1 MCKGP
6 TTADSVQYT
15 GPAAPPTLYKSKRT
29 AFSARR
35 LASSTFLIIEV
46 DDIYDEHPFIYAK
59 LVPAARTILL
69 LDTGCGGK
77 PRDPDAKVTSLRDF
91 IERVPVEDND
101 KRPLNP
107 GGEMEYVVVLSHC
120 HFDHIRT
127 SRCLEKGQVGCS

>member
-35 LASSTFLIIEV
+35 LTSSTFLIIEV

-69 LDTGCGGK
+69 LDTGCGG
-77 PRDPDAKVTSLRDF
+77 RSNDPDVGVTSLREF
-91 IERVPVEDND
+91 IETVPIDDND
-101 KRPLNP
+101 GKPLNH
-107 GGEMEYVVVLSHC
+107 GGALRYVVVLSHC
-120 HFDHIRT
+120 HYDHIRT
-127 SRCLEKGQVGCS
+127 SSMR